1 MKLTVKTLFFV
12 LTLCLPLSL
21 LIGCAETP
29 NTQTIRHQIDDL
41 RDQDSDGIINQRDR
55 CLDTPL
61 GVVVDNEG
69 CAEWQF
75 SEKPVVV
82 TVDFDYDKSLIR
94 PDQEPKVSELSN
106 MLKQTPQ
113 ASVVLIGD
121 TSSEGTNDYNRA
133 LAKRRTAAIK
143 EALEQKGID
152 SARVSEQEFTEVTF
166 YTEKLKQRK
175 RRTIAVFYHPEM
187 SATQQWDIFTSEKS
201 LTSSSSVEAPRD

>member
-1 MKLTVKTLFFV
+1 MNTLP
-12 LTLCLPLSL
+12 LILSLCLTTWLVS
-21 LIGCAETP
+21 GCAETP
-29 NTQTIRHQIDDL
+29 NTHTTRHQIDDL

-55 CLDTPL
+55 CLDTPA
-61 GVVVDNEG
+61 GIVVDNEG

-75 SEKPVVV
+75 SEQPVVV
-82 TVDFDYDKSLIR
+82 TVSFDYDKSLIR
-94 PDQEPKVSELSN
+94 ADQESKVAELSK

-143 EALEQKGID
+143 QALEQRGINV
-152 SARVSEQEFTEVTF
+152 ARISEQEFTEVTF

-201 LTSSSSVEAPRD
+201 LTSSSNVEAPRD

>member
-1 MKLTVKTLFFV
+1 MKRNMNNLPLI
-12 LTLCLPLSL
+12 LSLCLTTWLFT
-21 LIGCAETP
+21 GCAETP
-29 NTQTIRHQIDDL
+29 DTQTTRHQIDDL

-55 CLDTPL
+55 CLDTPA

-75 SEKPVVV
+75 SEQPVVV
-82 TVDFDYDKSLIR
+82 TVNFDYDKSLIR
-94 PDQEPKVSELSN
+94 PDQESTVAELSK
-106 MLKQTPQ
+106 MLNQTPQ

-143 EALEQKGID
+143 QALEQLGID
-152 SARVSEQEFTEVTF
+152 AARISEQEFTEVTF

-201 LTSSSSVEAPRD
+201 LTSSSNVEAPRD